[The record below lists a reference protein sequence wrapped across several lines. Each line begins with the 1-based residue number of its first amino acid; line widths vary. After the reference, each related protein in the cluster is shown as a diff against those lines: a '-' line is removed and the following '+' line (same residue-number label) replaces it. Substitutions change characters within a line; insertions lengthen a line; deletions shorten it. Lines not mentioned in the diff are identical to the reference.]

1 MLPTKGGRVVFQM
14 RTDMSIFVGRLV
26 EKKLKKMSPEVGQ
39 TILKKMSPEVGQ
51 TKTLRK
57 SPEVGQTIL
66 KMNPEMGQT
75 LVNVQQMRRHLT
87 S

>member
-1 MLPTKGGRVVFQM
+1 
-14 RTDMSIFVGRLV
+14 
-26 EKKLKKMSPEVGQ
+26 
-39 TILKKMSPEVGQ
+39 MSPEVGQ

-57 SPEVGQTIL
+57 SPEVGQTVL